1 MSAPSVL
8 TAAEIK
14 LLKARHVYAKK
25 LLGLLAGHLH
35 RHHPEAVRLSVY
47 ADQRNG
53 EYFVGELLGPDGETI
68 DFDPESVVIPHIET
82 DGPFSAPISLGPYG
96 VAALLH
102 RALSMHE
109 GPLTKLLRTERHTGE
124 HYLDLTRIP

>member
-8 TAAEIK
+8 AAAEIK

-25 LLGLLAGHLH
+25 LLGLLAEHLH
-35 RHHPEAVRLSVY
+35 HHHPEAARLSVY

-53 EYFVGELLGPDGETI
+53 EYFIGELLARDGEAI
-68 DFDPESVVIPHIET
+68 DFDPDSVVIPRTET
-82 DGPFSAPISLGPYG
+82 DGPFSTPIIVGPYG

-102 RALSMHE
+102 RALSTHQ

-124 HYLDLTRIP
+124 HYLDLTRIR